1 VGGRILSDL
10 DIKMKRNAYIR
21 RLITSALVI
30 NFSSLALANDI
41 QVKDSFLCV
50 SQSGASAFDP
60 NWKFK
65 LLDIQEWRLLI
76 KDKNTVTI
84 GDDYSLMNGDLP
96 IYSIS
101 PNELVVHDSGGTFI
115 LSNNGRFT
123 YAKATVTHVEMM
135 TGVCKKI

>member
-1 VGGRILSDL
+1 LGGKILSDL
-10 DIKMKRNAYIR
+10 DIKMKRDTYIR
-21 RLITSALVI
+21 LLITSALLI
-30 NFSSLALANDI
+30 NLSSLALANDL

-60 NWKFK
+60 NWDFK
-65 LLDIQEWRLLI
+65 LLDTQEWRLLI

-84 GDDYSLMNGDLP
+84 GDDKSLMNGDLP

-101 PNELVVHDSGGTFI
+101 PNKLVVYDSGGTFI
-115 LSNNGRFT
+115 LSHKGRFT
-123 YAKATVTHVEMM
+123 YAKATVTHAEMM

>member
-1 VGGRILSDL
+1 
-10 DIKMKRNAYIR
+10 MKRDTYIR
-21 RLITSALVI
+21 LLITSALLI
-30 NFSSLALANDI
+30 NLSSLALANDL

-60 NWKFK
+60 NWDFK
-65 LLDIQEWRLLI
+65 LLDTQEWRLLI

-84 GDDYSLMNGDLP
+84 GDDKSLMNGDLP

-101 PNELVVHDSGGTFI
+101 PNKLVVYDSGGTFI
-115 LSNNGRFT
+115 LSHKGRFT
-123 YAKATVTHVEMM
+123 YAKATVTHAEMM